1 MRRTRRVAASLVIAG
16 ITVVAAAC
24 GGGTESAGP
33 PVTGVAAEGQQLF
46 RSNGCS
52 GCHSVDGSDGAGP
65 TLSGVAGSPVRL
77 ADGSTVTADDAY
89 LRESIVNP
97 TAKRVDGFNISMPK
111 RELTDAQV
119 DALIAY
125 IKALP
130 PAT

>member
-1 MRRTRRVAASLVIAG
+1 VVVSVMVVGVALGV
-16 ITVVAAAC
+16 AAC
-24 GGGTESAGP
+24 GGGTESSGP
-33 PVTGVAAEGQQLF
+33 PVTGIAAEGQQLF

-65 TLSGVAGSPVRL
+65 TLSGVAGSQVKL

-97 TAKRVDGFNISMPK
+97 TAKRVDGYSITMPK

-125 IKALP
+125 ITALP
-130 PAT
+130 PES

>member
-1 MRRTRRVAASLVIAG
+1 VAVTLTAMGLVIGA
-16 ITVVAAAC
+16 VAC
-24 GGGTESAGP
+24 SGGSESSGP
-33 PVTGVAAEGQQLF
+33 PVTGIAAEGQQLF

-65 TLSGVAGSPVRL
+65 TLSGVAGSQVKL

-97 TAKRVDGFNISMPK
+97 SARRVDGYTISMPK

-119 DALIAY
+119 DALVAY
-125 IKALP
+125 ITALP
-130 PAT
+130 PAS

>member
-1 MRRTRRVAASLVIAG
+1 MLTSVMASVMASAAAVLLV
-16 ITVVAAAC
+16 AC
-24 GGGTESAGP
+24 GGGSESSGP

-52 GCHSVDGSDGAGP
+52 GCHSVNGSDGAGP
-65 TLSGVAGSPVRL
+65 TLAGVAGSQVRL
-77 ADGSTVTADDAY
+77 EDGSTVTADDAY

-97 TAKRVDGFNISMPK
+97 SAKRVDGFTIAMPQ

-125 IKALP
+125 LKALP
-130 PAT
+130 PAS